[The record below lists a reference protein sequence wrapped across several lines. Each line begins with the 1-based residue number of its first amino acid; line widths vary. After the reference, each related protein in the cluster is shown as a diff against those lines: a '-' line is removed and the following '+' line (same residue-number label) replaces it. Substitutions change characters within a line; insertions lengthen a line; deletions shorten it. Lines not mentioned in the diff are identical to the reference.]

1 MQYNLAKPWG
11 NVLNNKIIYKLGAAI
26 WVALM
31 VSACSNSDTTYKG
44 GSPWDQKREQSGMAA
59 APDAD
64 AYTQELAAVDAGSN
78 LELNYQTEQ
87 VDTFVPEVVE
97 EAQPAMVETTAVS
110 VEEEILGQPADYYT
124 VQVMASVDVDR
135 VYKFAEQHQLSVRY
149 IVPTVRDG
157 VTWHVLLL
165 DVYPTLAD
173 AKAALQEASYTLPTK
188 PWIRSVGS
196 VQKLIR

>member
-1 MQYNLAKPWG
+1 M
-11 NVLNNKIIYKLGAAI
+11 KLGTALS
-26 WVALM
+26 VAML

-44 GSPWDQKREQSGMAA
+44 GSPWDQHRNQGEMAQAPA
-59 APDAD
+59 ADV
-64 AYTQELAAVDAGSN
+64 YTQELAAVDAGASEV
-78 LELNYQTEQ
+78 ELNYQTEP
-87 VDTFVPEVVE
+87 VEAVLPEAIE
-97 EAQPAMVETTAVS
+97 EVQPEMAEPETVS
-110 VEEEILGQPADYYT
+110 VEDEILRQPASYYT

-165 DVYPTLAD
+165 DIYPTLAD

-188 PWIRSVGS
+188 PWIRSLGS
-196 VQKLIR
+196 VQKLMQ